1 MTHPFPSRRSS
12 DLIEKAENLL
22 FVIFRQFG
30 AFGAATNRKYRVW
43 MEGAVLDTSGP
54 KRFVHL
60 PGGAPHHTNVNG
72 VVTIFGDLVEPG
84 LHLTGPALL
93 SNRDLLFI
101 IRDLGGRNLACGKQ
115 TPELGGAHGIGCQN
129 RIIAEPIES
138 AWPRPSAEV
147 KRADFR
153 QDRKSTSLNSSH

>member
-1 MTHPFPSRRSS
+1 M
-12 DLIEKAENLL
+12 
-22 FVIFRQFG
+22 
-30 AFGAATNRKYRVW
+30 
-43 MEGAVLDTSGP
+43 
-54 KRFVHL
+54 
-60 PGGAPHHTNVNG
+60 
-72 VVTIFGDLVEPG
+72 FGDFVEPG

-138 AWPRPSAEV
+138 ARPRPSADV

-153 QDRKSTSLNSSH
+153 HLMRALFGHHCEYSRSKEHTSKLQSLMRNSYAVFCLQKK